1 MDDQDGNGRRY
12 VSRRLALGLI
22 AVVLLGAAFL
32 AGRLTAHGNSP
43 PSKGASFNAGY
54 LAGREA
60 AFAGYDG
67 GWAYGVPYV
76 ITLERGGPGITYG
89 IASRRPL
96 HARP

>member
-1 MDDQDGNGRRY
+1 M
-12 VSRRLALGLI
+12 
-22 AVVLLGAAFL
+22 LLGAAFL
-32 AGRLTAHGNSP
+32 AGRLTAGGDGP
-43 PSKGASFNAGY
+43 PPKGASFNAGY

-76 ITLERGGPGITYG
+76 VTLRRGGRGFTYR

-96 HARP
+96 HAQP

>member
-1 MDDQDGNGRRY
+1 
-12 VSRRLALGLI
+12 VIRLALITIL
-22 AVVLLGAAFL
+22 LLGAAFA
-32 AGRLTAHGNSP
+32 AGRLTAAGDTP

-54 LAGREA
+54 LAGLEA